1 MSENYD
7 SENNPEITASIDND
21 DDDNVIV
28 GDSSESTINQ
38 VLIICLNFFDSFLSF
53 TLLLLLS
60 CLLMIY
66 EVLINFFGRL

>member
-7 SENNPEITASIDND
+7 SENNPEITTSIDDD

-38 VLIICLNFFDSFLSF
+38 VLIICLNLFDLFLSF
-53 TLLLLLS
+53 TAFDLLGL
-60 CLLMIY
+60 
-66 EVLINFFGRL
+66 NQFFW